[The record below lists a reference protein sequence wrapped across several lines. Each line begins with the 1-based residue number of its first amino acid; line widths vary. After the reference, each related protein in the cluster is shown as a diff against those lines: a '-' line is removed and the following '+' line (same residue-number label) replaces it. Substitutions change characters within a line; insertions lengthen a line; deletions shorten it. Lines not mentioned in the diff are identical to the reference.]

1 MADKKPEKKPE
12 KKAEAPKVSL
22 EQNIVFVLGVIALLM
37 LIVIPAVFAGFG
49 VNSQS
54 VFNAD
59 SFKEGFIGFAAKLFT
74 SITFISVF
82 VSLLFGVLIFYAKM
96 RYNQVIENWKISK
109 MTLGSPLAPYSGPNI
124 GFAAP
129 AGVAGLPG
137 QNEQVAVH
145 GPIAQA
151 GNEKWQDIESKINSA
166 NPSDWRLAILEADI
180 VLFEMLEQ
188 MGLPGETLGEK
199 LKSAD
204 SSFFGT
210 IQEAWGAH
218 KIRNVIAHEGS
229 GYALSYNE
237 ARRAIDLYRRVFEE
251 FYFI

>member
-1 MADKKPEKKPE
+1 MADKKPE
-12 KKAEAPKVSL
+12 KKAEAPAVSL
-22 EQNIVFVLGVIALLM
+22 EQNIVFVVGVILLLL
-37 LIVIPAVFAGFG
+37 LIVIPAVLAGFG

-54 VFNAD
+54 VFNE
-59 SFKEGFIGFAAKLFT
+59 SSLKEGFIGFAAKLFT

-82 VSLLFGVLIFYAKM
+82 ISLLFTVLIVYAKM
-96 RYNQVIENWKISK
+96 RYNQVMENWKISQ
-109 MTLGSPLAPYSGPNI
+109 MTLGTPLSS
-124 GFAAP
+124 GFAGVVGGGLVGQGGILVEAP
-129 AGVAGLPG
+129 G
-137 QNEQVAVH
+137 AVH

-151 GNEKWQDIESKINSA
+151 GSEKWQDIESKINSA

-188 MGLPGETLGEK
+188 MGLPGDSLGEK

-229 GYALSYNE
+229 GYPLTYNE